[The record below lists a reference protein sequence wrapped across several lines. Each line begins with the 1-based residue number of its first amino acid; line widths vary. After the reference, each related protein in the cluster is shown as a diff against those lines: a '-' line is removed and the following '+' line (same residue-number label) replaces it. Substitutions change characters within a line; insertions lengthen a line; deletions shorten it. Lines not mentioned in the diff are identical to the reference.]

1 MDDVRAVVAEAVG
14 VAPSTVGDHVN
25 LFELGLESLVV
36 MRLVGRWRRSGLT
49 VTFADLAEVPTVAHW
64 STILTETN
72 EVETASAA
80 SDVRAGSDA
89 AFDLAVLQHAYWV
102 GRGHDQFLGG
112 VAPHLYTEFD
122 GPIVDPERLRSA
134 LATVTARHGMLR
146 ARITD
151 NGQQVILPSLDR
163 TLLTVAD
170 LTAAAESEIDAHL
183 DATRHR
189 LSHQMLDIEA
199 GQVFSAELT
208 VLPGDR
214 SRLHLDVDMIAGD
227 AVSYR
232 ILLDDIAR
240 VYGGETLPPLGYD
253 YGNYLADRPTERRE
267 SRSAAQSYWRAR
279 LDDLPGAPTLPLVEG
294 DSGSAAATRLSFHL
308 DADGYDRLR
317 IAARANGVTPA
328 VAVATAFAEV
338 VGAWSRES
346 RFLLNVP
353 MFDRADT
360 HPDVAALVG
369 DFSSSVMLDVDL
381 TETVS
386 FLERAKAVQA
396 TLHADA
402 AHADYS
408 GVEVLRDL
416 SRSRGEQV
424 LAPVVFT
431 SALSLGELFHRRVR
445 ETFGD
450 PVWIISQG
458 PQVVLD
464 AQITELDGGLLVN
477 WDIRA
482 NEFLPGVP
490 EAMFGAFEHLVSSIV
505 DGGKSFWDN
514 AVPALTA
521 PVGAWNSDV
530 MNSDVIEAPVPE
542 VPNTASSLLHAA
554 FFERAAAT
562 PDAIALTW
570 ASGTTMTYG
579 ALADSALRMA
589 AALVGA
595 GIAVG
600 DTVGI
605 TLPKG
610 SDQVV
615 AVLGVLAAGAVY
627 VPVGVDQP
635 HSRADLIADAAGF
648 RTVIGRD
655 LSVAAALAHDPIT
668 QPHLGSP
675 DDPAYMIFTSGST
688 GRPKGVVVPHVAAMN
703 TIGDIVDRYRLDES
717 YRPLCLSEL
726 DFDLCTFDLFS
737 CLSVGGT
744 AVLIEEHERRD
755 PQRWARMIVE
765 HRVSVL
771 SCVPPLLDMILSTG
785 IDLGATLRVVMLGGD
800 KVTTDLYRR
809 LTAAIPGCRFAGLG
823 GATETAIHNSICE
836 VRTVD
841 PRWRTVPFGT
851 PLRNMEF
858 RVVDRHGRDV
868 PQWVGGELWVSGIGL
883 ATGYLDDPQRTAER
897 FVQAFGRRWYRT
909 GDLVRYV
916 EDGMVEFIG
925 RIDNQVKI
933 NGFRIELGE
942 VESVMNQDPD
952 IVSGA
957 AALDVSGSPSLVAAV
972 VLEDGATASDATASV
987 DMILERLST
996 ALPAHMVPDRIVVT
1010 TALPVTINGKIDRDA
1025 IVAAAR
1031 TLSDTQRRAAHVAP
1045 RTPLEENIADVWRS
1059 VLGVDRVG
1067 VTDTLFALGG
1077 DSVLATTIV
1086 ARLRD
1091 RLNTDAITVR
1101 MVFAAPTVA
1110 GLAARIDA
1118 SGGLAERA
1126 ATVASD
1132 APLLSL
1138 TDDDHAA
1145 IADRF
1150 GDVEDIWPLSPLQRG
1165 LYYQISLDPAAALLY
1180 TVQNVAA
1187 LDRHLDDARINAAV
1201 STVISENPTLR
1212 AAFTVTALGE
1222 PVQVIRRRVDA
1233 AVRVVDLTTHTD
1245 ADRQVI
1251 CELAEDRA
1259 AGYDVDAPP
1268 LFRVTLLHLPGNEDR
1283 LVVNYWFGAFDGTS
1297 SWLLADRILDLHDN
1311 RAAPAP
1317 ETSYRDHLAWLT
1329 RQDRAASSAA
1339 WRDMFADFD
1348 SPTLLTNRTADRA
1361 GAALPQRLERLL
1373 PGATSARLAD
1383 IARTA
1388 QVTPFTLLA
1397 AAWGAVLT
1405 AVTGR
1410 TDVVFGT
1417 ALSGRPIEVAGSDR
1431 TIGAFIDTV
1440 PVRAFGRGSDTAATL
1455 ARRIQDQRL
1464 DLMPHDHLGLGA
1476 VQKAIGLGELFDT
1489 LLVLRNAAAQDSGTT
1504 PRLRH
1509 LSTVDGSEF
1518 PISIA
1523 VDPGDR
1529 LNLSVTYLPDL
1540 VDESTARDLLDR
1552 FHDALE
1558 TIADEP
1564 DRPLARWA
1572 TRRIP
1577 SYPSLTGTPDITI
1590 AELLSER
1597 AELDPD
1603 RTAVVLGEE
1612 SVTFAELS
1620 SRIDSFAAAL
1630 IRRGAGPERIVAL
1643 ALPRTVETVVA
1654 LFAVLRT
1661 GAAYLP
1667 LELDHPTDRLNVI
1680 LADAQPSILVSTSA
1694 VVSRPFV
1701 TDADVMVID
1710 DAETVAELRA
1720 DRVLTAADQVAF
1732 APGVPGRLEH
1742 PAYVIYTS
1750 GSTGAPKGVLTPY
1763 RGLTNMQLNHR
1774 SKIFEPTI
1782 AAGGG
1787 RTLRIAH
1794 TVSFSFDMSWEELL
1808 WLVEGHEVHICDEE
1822 LRRDATRLA
1831 AYCAQR
1837 KIDVV
1842 NVTPTYAQLLLDEG
1856 ILDGDSR
1863 MPLVLLGGEAVPD
1876 SLWSRLLHE
1885 PGVEGYNL
1893 YGPTE
1898 YTINA
1903 LGGGTSDS
1911 ETATIGSPVT
1921 ETHAYVLDPWLR
1933 PVPEGTIGELYLAGA
1948 GLARGYLGRFGT
1960 TAAHFVSNPL
1970 ADGGRMYRTGDLV
1983 QVRPDGLFDYC
1994 GRADDQVKIRGY
2006 RVELG
2011 EVEAAVTSC
2020 PGVGSAVVRAITAP
2034 ATGTR
2039 QLTAYLVPDGSVEA
2053 EGLFASVRDRL
2064 ASRLPDYMVPTSFAL
2079 LDRIPMTVNGKLDV
2093 RALPEPDSSGS
2104 NHQPPR
2110 SPVETVLCEIVARIL
2125 GVDRVGIDD
2134 DFFGLGGDSITSLA
2148 VASAAR
2154 SAGIGLTPRA
2164 IMQKRTV
2171 RLFGTEL
2178 TVEENSAAEERAAV
2192 TSVEVTDLSAD
2203 ELDEFENSL

>member
-1 MDDVRAVVAEAVG
+1 MADAIG
-14 VAPSTVGDHVN
+14 VAPSTVGDHAN

-49 VTFADLAEVPTVAHW
+49 VTFADLAEVPTVAQW

-72 EVETASAA
+72 EAAA
-80 SDVRAGSDA
+80 STTAPSGRVGSDA
-89 AFDLAVLQHAYWV
+89 TFDLAVLQHAYWV

-122 GPIVDPERLRSA
+122 GPTVDPERLRSA
-134 LATVTARHGMLR
+134 LAVVTARHGMLR

-151 NGQQVILPSLDR
+151 NGQQVILPSLDH
-163 TLLTVAD
+163 TLLAVTDLTTVA
-170 LTAAAESEIDAHL
+170 ASEVDAHL
-183 DATRHR
+183 ESTRHR

-208 VLPGDR
+208 VLPGGR

-240 VYGGETLPPLGYD
+240 VYGGETLPALGYD
-253 YGNYLADRPTERRE
+253 YGSYLADRPAERRE
-267 SRSAAQSYWRAR
+267 SRAAAQSYWQGR
-279 LDDLPGAPTLPLVEG
+279 LDELPGAPTLPLVDG

-317 IAARANGVTPA
+317 TAARANGVTPA

-338 VGAWSRES
+338 IGAWSRES

-386 FLERAKAVQA
+386 FLERARAVQS

-445 ETFGD
+445 DTFGD

-505 DGGKSFWDN
+505 DGGKSFWHN
-514 AVPALTA
+514 AVPALGA
-521 PVGAWNSDV
+521 CVGAWSSDANEV
-530 MNSDVIEAPVPE
+530 SAPE
-542 VPNTASSLLHAA
+542 RQNATSSLLHAA
-554 FFERAAAT
+554 FFERAATT

-570 ASGTTMTYG
+570 ASGVTMTYG
-579 ALADSALRMA
+579 MLADNALRVA
-589 AALVGA
+589 AALGAA

-635 HSRADLIADAAGF
+635 RSRADLIADAAGF

-655 LSVAAALAHDPIT
+655 LSVAAALAHDPIAR
-668 QPHLGSP
+668 PHLGSP
-675 DDPAYMIFTSGST
+675 DDAAYMIFTSGST

-703 TIGDIVDRYRLDES
+703 TIGDIVDRYCLDES

-785 IDLGATLRVVMLGGD
+785 IDLGDTLRVVMLGGD

-809 LTAAIPGCRFAGLG
+809 LTAAVPGCRFAGLG

-897 FVQAFGRRWYRT
+897 FVQAYGRRWYRT

-942 VESVMNQDPD
+942 VEAVMNQDPD

-957 AALDVSGSPSLVAAV
+957 AALDVAGSPSLVAAV
-972 VLEDGATASDATASV
+972 VLVDDAMTSGPAAAV
-987 DMILERLST
+987 GKILERLST
-996 ALPAHMVPDRIVVT
+996 ALPAHMVPERIVVR

-1031 TLSDTQRRAAHVAP
+1031 ALSDTQRRAAHVAP

-1059 VLGVDRVG
+1059 VLGADRVG

-1086 ARLRD
+1086 ARLRE

-1118 SGGLAERA
+1118 SGGLTERA
-1126 ATVASD
+1126 EASAAAAD

-1138 TDDDHAA
+1138 TEDDRAA
-1145 IADRF
+1145 IAHRF

-1187 LDRHLDDARINAAV
+1187 LDRHLDDARVRAAV
-1201 STVISENPTLR
+1201 TTVISENPTLR
-1212 AAFTVTALGE
+1212 AAFTVTGLGE
-1222 PVQVIRRRVDA
+1222 PVQVIRGRVDA
-1233 AVRVVDLTTHTD
+1233 TVRVVDLSAHVD
-1245 ADRQVI
+1245 ADQQVI
-1251 CELAEDRA
+1251 RELAADRA
-1259 AGYDVDAPP
+1259 AGYDIDAPP
-1268 LFRVTLLHLPGNEDR
+1268 LFRVTVLHLPGNEDR

-1297 SWLLADRILDLHDN
+1297 SWLLTDRILDLHDN
-1311 RAAPAP
+1311 RVAPAP
-1317 ETSYRDHLAWLT
+1317 ATSYRDHLAWLT
-1329 RQDRAASSAA
+1329 QQDRTASAAA

-1348 SPTLLTNRTADRA
+1348 SPTLLTSRTADRA
-1361 GAALPQRLERLL
+1361 GAPLPQRLERLL

-1410 TDVVFGT
+1410 ADVVFGT

-1489 LLVLRNAAAQDSGTT
+1489 LLVLRNAAAHDAGTA

-1540 VDESTARDLLDR
+1540 VDEPTAHDLLDR

-1620 SRIDSFAAAL
+1620 SRIESFAAAL

-1680 LADAQPSILVSTSA
+1680 LADAQPAILVSTSA
-1694 VVSRPFV
+1694 VVTRAFV

-1710 DAETVAELRA
+1710 DAATAAEL
-1720 DRVLTAADQVAF
+1720 DRVLTAAEQVAF
-1732 APGVPGRLEH
+1732 APGVPGRLDH

-1750 GSTGAPKGVLTPY
+1750 GSTGTPKGVLTPY

-1822 LRRDATRLA
+1822 LRRDAPRLA

-1856 ILDGDSR
+1856 ILDGDRR

-1876 SLWSRLLHE
+1876 SLWSRLRRE

-1933 PVPEGTIGELYLAGA
+1933 PVPDGTIGELYLAGA
-1948 GLARGYLGRFGT
+1948 GLARGYLGRFGA
-1960 TAAHFVSNPL
+1960 TAAHFVSNPW

-2011 EVEAAVTSC
+2011 EVEAAVASC
-2020 PGVGSAVVRAITAP
+2020 PGVGSTVVRAITAP

-2053 EGLFASVRDRL
+2053 EELFAAVRDRL
-2064 ASRLPDYMVPTSFAL
+2064 ASSLPDYMVPTSFVL

-2125 GVDRVGIDD
+2125 GVERVGIDD

-2178 TVEENSAAEERAAV
+2178 TVEENPVPEQLAAV